1 MISEQKALS
10 VYQKM
15 ADPLAFIEKM
25 GMAIAKSGMFGCKN
39 AESGQVLAMTC
50 LSERKSPTEIA
61 RRYHIIDGKLSMKAG
76 AMLADFKIRGNK
88 YKVIERSPNRAAIEM
103 TNEFQ
108 TQTFE
113 LTWEEAQLEPF
124 VYGKA
129 KQLKDNYATPRIRMQ
144 MLWARV
150 VSDGVEVMAP
160 EISYGVYTPEEISD
174 YPELSNVSVTI
185 ADDGGA
191 ACLNGPA
198 TPEIVDA
205 VFDQVDDETDP
216 IAGVELQ
223 GVSFGSHIKS
233 TLDEPAPKEVL
244 DQIRGDL
251 RLIVS
256 AEPDFGEKF
265 SAVMKNKF
273 GGKTLPELS
282 TIECVEIANALKK
295 KVNQLVPS

>member
-1 MISEQKALS
+1 MNTEQKALS

-15 ADPLAFIEKM
+15 TDPLAFIEKM
-25 GMAIAKSGMFGCKN
+25 GMAIARSGMFGCKN

-76 AMLADFKIRGNK
+76 AMLADFKMRGNK

-108 TQTFE
+108 TQVFE
-113 LTWEEAQLEPF
+113 LTWDEAKLEPF

-129 KQLKDNYATPRIRMQ
+129 KQIKDNYATPRIRMQ

-174 YPELSNVSVTI
+174 YPELSNVSVMI
-185 ADDGGA
+185 ADDGGS
-191 ACLNGPA
+191 ACLDGPA

-205 VFDQVDDETDP
+205 VFDQVESQSGPTEYP
-216 IAGVELQ
+216 PEQ
-223 GVSFGSHIKS
+223 QHKS
-233 TLDEPAPKEVL
+233 KLDEPVTKEVL
-244 DQIRGDL
+244 GGIMRDL
-251 RLIVS
+251 KIIVS

-265 SAVMKNKF
+265 AAVIKNKF
-273 GGKTLPELS
+273 GKPLPELS
-282 TIECVEIANALKK
+282 EIECVEIANALKK
-295 KVNQLVPS
+295 KANQLVPF